1 MKKDEMLI
9 QITEMLG
16 FSEKDSTA
24 AMIKKLPRNY
34 KRA

>member
-1 MKKDEMLI
+1 MKKDEMLT

-16 FSEKDSTA
+16 FSEKDSIA
-24 AMIKKLPRNY
+24 AMIKLSRNY